1 MSNIMIPPALD
12 SRRVTLELTTH
23 LCSQDHL
30 LHGIDEIMKFE
41 HSEDAELQRHGR
53 KIISLAEV
61 ARSTLR
67 RLNVGLYL
75 FIACSEALLP
85 FKSAYFKLL
94 LFIERRKHAFGT
106 DLNERISRLLDPLY
120 TRFVVCGA
128 GVDPRDQLGIEGLPP
143 PPDIPAAWKIPIQ
156 PEVPATKVPSAQQ
169 QDVASDTM
177 LPPDAFEKKMKRLA
191 RLGEFIKDQA
201 AKKFLA
207 RRARKQL
214 MQKARLTGNPGEKRL
229 VPKQYATGNPET
241 GRLVPQQCATGNKD
255 AGRLVPKQCATGN
268 KDTGRHVPN
277 QNATG
282 NPEERR
288 LAPKQYGIGKPGAKR
303 MIPPQY
309 PAGRPKKHRVLVPKL
324 AGDAKL
330 GTDVKPACP
339 GRMLTRTYAQF
350 FD

>member
-1 MSNIMIPPALD
+1 MNNIMIPPALD

-23 LCSQDHL
+23 LCSKDHL

-61 ARSTLR
+61 ARGTLR
-67 RLNVGLYL
+67 RLNVALYL

-94 LFIERRKHAFGT
+94 LFIERRRHAFGT
-106 DLNERISRLLDPLY
+106 DLDERISKLLDPLY
-120 TRFVVCGA
+120 TRFVVCGTS
-128 GVDPRDQLGIEGLPP
+128 VDPRAQLGIEGLPP
-143 PPDIPAAWKIPIQ
+143 PPNIPAAWKTPVQ
-156 PEVPATKVPSAQQ
+156 PEAATDVPSAQS

-214 MQKARLTGNPGEKRL
+214 VQKARLTGNPGEKRL

-241 GRLVPQQCATGNKD
+241 GRLIPQQCAMGNKD
-255 AGRLVPKQCATGN
+255 AGRLVPK
-268 KDTGRHVPN
+268 

-330 GTDVKPACP
+330 GTDVKP